1 MTLGTLLALAV
12 ALILA
17 GGAATKLLDL
27 DDFARAVA
35 AYELVP
41 EPLAPT
47 FVRFYPAAELAAALL
62 LLPPATRG
70 WGALLAAAV
79 ILAATLGVAV
89 NLRRGRAV
97 IDCGCGGLSGRQ
109 PISWWLVARNGL
121 LLLLL
126 LLAALGAAAQPLDA
140 PGVLAG
146 ALALA
151 LIYAA
156 GDQLL
161 ANGLRMRKVSG

>member
-126 LLAALGAAAQPLDA
+126 AALGAAAQPLDA
-140 PGVLAG
+140 PGVLVG

>member
-41 EPLAPT
+41 EPLAPA
-47 FVRFYPAAELAAALL
+47 FVRLYPAAELAAALL

-126 LLAALGAAAQPLDA
+126 AALGAAAQPLDA
-140 PGVLAG
+140 PSVLAG